1 MMFHIIMASHN
12 RRNLTVRSIQRAAE
26 SAERAGISA
35 TFTVYDDGSI
45 DGTADA
51 VRELKLP
58 VSVIEG
64 DGSAYWAK
72 SMSIAEQAVMRTA
85 RAEDWV
91 VWMNDDVHL
100 DLNAFERVREQV
112 NRQPDGVFVASFKE
126 PGGDS
131 ISYGG
136 YRRYG
141 RLHPLH
147 CRLVEPADQSIPID
161 TMNGNLVFIPV
172 SVVRRIGGIDGA
184 FAHAA
189 ADTDFGLRCV
199 ERGVPLWLL
208 PGTSGSCPRNPP
220 TVGTVAQRW
229 RAFTGVKGG
238 GHPTTLKR
246 LLQFHAKTA
255 WPLLWMN
262 TYLLW
267 WARQLT
273 LGLRASSSPA
283 KTSA

>member
-1 MMFHIIMASHN
+1 
-12 RRNLTVRSIQRAAE
+12 
-26 SAERAGISA
+26 
-35 TFTVYDDGSI
+35 
-45 DGTADA
+45 
-51 VRELKLP
+51 
-58 VSVIEG
+58 
-64 DGSAYWAK
+64 
-72 SMSIAEQAVMRTA
+72 
-85 RAEDWV
+85 
-91 VWMNDDVHL
+91 MNDDIHL
-100 DLNAFERVREQV
+100 DLNAFERVLEQA
-112 NRQPDGVFVASFKE
+112 NRQPDGVFVASFTE

-136 YRRYG
+136 YLRYG

-147 CRLVEPADQSIPID
+147 CRLVEPTDQIIPID

-172 SVVRRIGGIDGA
+172 SVVKRIGGIDGA

-208 PGTSGSCPRNPP
+208 PGTLGTCPRNPP

-229 RAFTGVKGG
+229 RAYAGIKGG
-238 GHPTTLKR
+238 GHPMALKR
-246 LLQFHAKTA
+246 ILQLHAKTA

-273 LGLRASSSPA
+273 SGLRASSSPA
-283 KTSA
+283 KTNA